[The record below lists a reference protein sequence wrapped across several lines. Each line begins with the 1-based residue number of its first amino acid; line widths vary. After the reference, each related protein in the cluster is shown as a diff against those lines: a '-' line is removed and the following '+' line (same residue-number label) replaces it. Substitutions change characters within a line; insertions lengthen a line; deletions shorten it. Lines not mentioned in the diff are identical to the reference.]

1 MNLGDKNQNNIPS
14 NTVPSNNIQPKS
26 PASPSANN
34 SGTVIFNTVNSNKG
48 YIPSGNTPI
57 RQNVA
62 PNQNAQ
68 FIPRQPAPDVNKQ
81 SNPAYIQNIP
91 VASRQ
96 NSVPQRQIS
105 NNHGA
110 TRVMPAVPGT
120 NANISNIANTPNTAN
135 PQNMG
140 RPPVRTTVVPAK
152 NGTPVGNFGATRVM
166 PKVPSANG
174 VQSGNTNATR
184 IMPRVSAATNSSVQ
198 KTSTTPGYIP
208 VNAVPNGNPGINTN
222 NGVYN
227 GNKYGQNSNGNM
239 RYNPPVQHVR
249 SGSNNSPAGN
259 MTKKRTP
266 KKRFGCFI
274 GASKFILYIAF
285 VIVASIFISKYIIG
299 AGNDIFAFVKDSYN
313 YTDTVYSTKGEA
325 TNSLRIT
332 ETYLKGDKFEF
343 EYTFATP
350 LSEDEKNA
358 LDASVVVVDASNN
371 SILHNFGKFTQ
382 DVLDGKS
389 ISLDMS
395 NADMLNGEYILR
407 FTVGTGNSVFY
418 ITEFTFSR
426 KPVNITVD
434 EDASTSDIA
443 KLLKKNGLI
452 DYPSAFNL
460 YARLKKGENKSLGT
474 TYVAG
479 DHMLYHGM
487 DYDELLYALSP
498 KINVRSIVKLTFPE
512 GSTVD
517 DIINI
522 LIKGG
527 VKNSREDY
535 IRVME
540 NYGEFDYRFIDLL
553 EKQGLDK
560 GRVYSLEGYL
570 FPDTYEFY
578 TDSSP
583 EAVIDKFLANFD
595 VKFDDSFYDEAEKLG
610 LTVDEVVRIASLVE
624 SEAGNPDDKANISS
638 VFHNRLKN
646 PAVYPKLESD
656 ATSDYSSY
664 NLKAALKLTE
674 FKCSKCGKKESKQHS
689 KCSECGNNNS
699 YKEYKCASFTVKL
712 AGYDLIDSDYYIN
725 FSVSTDTTRA
735 SSDIYFTK
743 KTDADK
749 AVYTVTNKNV
759 TLKPELGDVGMVIT
773 EATIDKNGVL
783 TCEVMLDHG
792 FDPEDFVKFPMR
804 LNLFRTEYDTY
815 NTNGLMPGAVS
826 NPGYESIIAALYPNT
841 TNYYFFVADSDG
853 NSHFASTLDQHNQNI
868 ADLVR
873 NGKAVSAN

>member
-1 MNLGDKNQNNIPS
+1 MNLDDKNQNNISSNYAPS
-14 NTVPSNNIQPKS
+14 QKSQTKSHDVPSADNH
-26 PASPSANN
+26 
-34 SGTVIFNTVNSNKG
+34 SGTVVFNTINNNNGQAPLKNNSF
-48 YIPSGNTPI
+48 

-62 PNQNAQ
+62 QNQTSQ
-68 FIPRQPAPDVNKQ
+68 FIPRQTAPEMKNT
-81 SNPAYIQNIP
+81 SNPANIQNVP
-91 VASRQ
+91 VVARQ
-96 NSVPQRQIS
+96 NSVPQRQIP

-110 TRVMPAVPGT
+110 TRVMPAVSGAT
-120 NANISNIANTPNTAN
+120 ANGSNIANNQNSANT
-135 PQNMG
+135 QNIE
-140 RPPVRTTVVPAK
+140 RPAVRTTAVPVK
-152 NGTPVGNFGATRVM
+152 NGAAVGNFGATRVM

-174 VQSGNTNATR
+174 APSGNQNATR
-184 IMPRVSAATNSSVQ
+184 IMPKVSAATNSSVQ
-198 KTSTTPGYIP
+198 NKTTAPGYVP
-208 VNAVPNGNPGINTN
+208 VNAVLGRNQNGHNYFGKAQQTKPVQPALDGTN
-222 NGVYN
+222 NSSS
-227 GNKYGQNSNGNM
+227 GNK
-239 RYNPPVQHVR
+239 
-249 SGSNNSPAGN
+249 
-259 MTKKRTP
+259 TKKRRQ
-266 KKRFGCFI
+266 KKRVGCFI

-313 YTDTVYSTKGEA
+313 YTDTVYSTKGDT
-325 TNSLRIT
+325 TNSLRKT
-332 ETYLKGDKFEF
+332 ETSLKGDKFEF
-343 EYTFATP
+343 EYAFATP
-350 LSEDEKNA
+350 LSDDEKNA
-358 LDASVVVVDASNN
+358 LDASVVVVNASTN
-371 SILHNFGKFTQ
+371 SIVHNYGKFTQ

-527 VKNSREDY
+527 VKNSKEDY

-624 SEAGNPDDKANISS
+624 SEAGNPDDKGNISS

-646 PAVYPKLESD
+646 PGAFPRLESD
-656 ATSDYSSY
+656 ATADYASY
-664 NLKAALKLTE
+664 NLKSALKITE
-674 FKCSKCGKKESKQHS
+674 FKCSECDKKESKQHT
-689 KCSECGNNNS
+689 KCSECGNVNS
-699 YKEYKCASFTVKL
+699 YKEYKCASFTVNL
-712 AGYDLIDSDYYIN
+712 SNYDLVDSDYYIS

-735 SSDIYFTK
+735 SSNIYLSK
-743 KTDADK
+743 KTEGDNS
-749 AVYTVTNKNV
+749 VYTVTNKNV

-792 FDPEDFVKFPMR
+792 FNTEDFLKFPMR

-841 TNYYFFVADSDG
+841 TNYYFFVADSSG

-868 ADLVR
+868 ANLVR